1 MANIK
6 PNNWGNLFMGALNQ
20 WPNTDGSRVEKM
32 LQEALTQQV
41 RRTLPPRTFSVANY
55 RAVATEG
62 DVLVTLPEES
72 QSKVEDEVSD
82 RTETEHTKVQMI
94 LAQIGASLGFKVHI
108 PANDRNRTFSGQ
120 RISEVVPI
128 IEHLNLGL
136 IPSMMR
142 VIKNIDVLWIE
153 EDAVMGAFEIESTT
167 SIYSGILRMADLLS
181 LQPNFQINCYL
192 VAPDNRETEVFNQV
206 NRPVFTKMKRPFRE
220 SCRFIPFSSLTEL
233 SQTDLKNFKHHK
245 ISYIEQEFS
254 LSLIP
259 SDI

>member
-1 MANIK
+1 
-6 PNNWGNLFMGALNQ
+6 
-20 WPNTDGSRVEKM
+20 
-32 LQEALTQQV
+32 
-41 RRTLPPRTFSVANY
+41 
-55 RAVATEG
+55 
-62 DVLVTLPEES
+62 
-72 QSKVEDEVSD
+72 
-82 RTETEHTKVQMI
+82 
-94 LAQIGASLGFKVHI
+94 
-108 PANDRNRTFSGQ
+108 
-120 RISEVVPI
+120 
-128 IEHLNLGL
+128 
-136 IPSMMR
+136 MMR

-220 SCRFIPFSSLTEL
+220 SCRFIPFSSLKEL